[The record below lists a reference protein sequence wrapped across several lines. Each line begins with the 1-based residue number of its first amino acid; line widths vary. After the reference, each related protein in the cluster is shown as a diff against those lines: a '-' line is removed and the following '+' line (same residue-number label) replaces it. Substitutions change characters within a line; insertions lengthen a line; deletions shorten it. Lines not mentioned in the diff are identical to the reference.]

1 MSELELWNELG
12 NIYYRTGAFA
22 EAIRTFQKVIEL
34 NPNCDQPYSNLASI
48 YVSQGN
54 YAEAIRM
61 FQKEIELMDEVIKQA
76 LLWNQVGDAYR
87 KLKDYE
93 NACIAYRKAIELDP
107 QCQVFKENLA
117 DVEMASWISKS
128 ASVTDN
134 EENTLLPASPD
145 SAGLVSP
152 ENHASASSEPGNACW
167 VFEDDKTSLHIEEKP
182 SPAGEASP
190 IILGNRSLD
199 LADGISPID
208 PPEPAKS
215 VDASTYGLLR
225 LGILHWRKAE
235 YERAILFL
243 KIALDTAGRSQNQ
256 FHQALSYYILAK
268 VETNMGKVEDAIQ
281 AYQSAA
287 NLAPENFFPWNNL
300 GDLNC
305 MLGRYEDARA
315 AYQEAIEHDPKNSV
329 SWNGLG
335 DVNHKLG
342 RNEDAIAAYQ
352 LGNVFENQSKADDPL
367 EVVEK
372 AIEVDQENPQIW
384 GEAGSIYFDICAYGD
399 AVASYRKAIEL
410 DPDNENFRIQLA
422 KAEQALQGTISR
434 SGLPEPEAL
443 TGNDPEPL
451 PHCQPFVAEELL
463 QEPETANQAEPH
475 PSGTESAQAGEALP
489 EIFSIPANA
498 VAEPEPAFWMFKPI
512 PQDDHTQ
519 KQDRHY
525 LPMVDEEELVTA
537 GPSTAFALQTRRE
550 QAFSC
555 DQLLTD
561 TFHDNA
567 SILVQ
572 LTPRSVKTA
581 RTEEIDNF
589 PAAKLNQESVPLGT
603 ELRDSYSVA
612 AEVKTG
618 SPTPELITTG
628 SQPIDQAALDLQIIE
643 HDITA
648 YRRVVEINPKNDR
661 AWDTLGNMYENIGL
675 HSQAVTAFEQA
686 IALAPHKEVYY
697 YHLGIALGYQMQ
709 YNQAIQA
716 LQKVVEL
723 NPDYMLAHCALA
735 GYYRR
740 LGREAEA
747 QEHMKIARPSME
759 HENEYNQACFE
770 SIGGNADRAIALL
783 EIALKQLQVQPS
795 LVQSDPDLDFIRKD
809 ARFKELLARNSMIR

>member
-12 NIYYRTGAFA
+12 NIYYRTGAFT
-22 EAIRTFQKVIEL
+22 EAVRTYQKVIEL
-34 NPNCDQPYSNLASI
+34 DPGCDQPYANLASI
-48 YVSQGN
+48 YVSQGR
-54 YAEAIRM
+54 YAEAILM
-61 FQKEIELMDEVIKQA
+61 FQKRIERMGEAIDQA
-76 LLWNQVGDAYR
+76 SLWNQVGDAYR
-87 KLKDYE
+87 KLEDHE

-107 QCQVFKENLA
+107 HCDAFQQSLA
-117 DVEMASWISKS
+117 EVEMASWISKS
-128 ASVTDN
+128 ASVADTEQN
-134 EENTLLPASPD
+134 PLPSASLD
-145 SAGLVSP
+145 SAGPVSP
-152 ENHASASSEPGNACW
+152 EISGSGVSEPGTACW
-167 VFEDDKTSLHIEEKP
+167 VFEDKKTSLQVEIKA
-182 SPAGEASP
+182 STSVDASP
-190 IILGNRSLD
+190 VLLGNRSLD

-208 PPEPAKS
+208 PSGPVQS
-215 VDASTYGLLR
+215 IQASTYGLLR

-315 AYQEAIEHDPKNSV
+315 AFQEAIEHDPKNSV

-352 LGNVFENQSKADDPL
+352 LGNVFENQQKAEDPL

-372 AIEVDQENPQIW
+372 AIETDQENPQIW
-384 GEAGSIYFDICAYGD
+384 DEAGDIYFD
-399 AVASYRKAIEL
+399 AVASYRKASEL
-410 DPDNENFRIQLA
+410 GPANANFRVHLA
-422 KAEQALQGTISR
+422 RAEQALQGVNPR
-434 SGLPEPEAL
+434 SVLPDPDAL
-443 TGNDPEPL
+443 TGSKPEPL
-451 PHCQPFVAEELL
+451 PHCEPFIAEKPS
-463 QEPETANQAEPH
+463 QEPETANRAEPE
-475 PSGTESAQAGEALP
+475 PVETEQAQADEALP
-489 EIFSIPANA
+489 EIFSSPAIA
-498 VAEPEPAFWMFKPI
+498 VTEPEPAYWMFKPV
-512 PQDDHTQ
+512 PQDGHTQ
-519 KQDRHY
+519 QQDRHY
-525 LPMVDEEELVTA
+525 LPLVDEEELVTA
-537 GPSTAFALQTRRE
+537 GPSASFAPQTRRE

-555 DQLLTD
+555 DQLLND

-572 LTPRSVKTA
+572 LTPRSVKPA
-581 RTEEIDNF
+581 RIEEIDNF
-589 PAAKLNQESVPLGT
+589 PAAKLNQESAPVTT
-603 ELRDSYSVA
+603 ELRNSYSVA

-618 SPTPELITTG
+618 GSTPELITTG
-628 SQPIDQAALDLQIIE
+628 DQPADQAALDLQIIE

-648 YRRVVEINPKNDR
+648 YRRVTEINPKNDR

-747 QEHMKIARPSME
+747 LAHMEIARPSME

-783 EIALKQLQVQPS
+783 ETALKQVQVQPS

-809 ARFKELLARNSMIR
+809 PRFKELLARNSMIR